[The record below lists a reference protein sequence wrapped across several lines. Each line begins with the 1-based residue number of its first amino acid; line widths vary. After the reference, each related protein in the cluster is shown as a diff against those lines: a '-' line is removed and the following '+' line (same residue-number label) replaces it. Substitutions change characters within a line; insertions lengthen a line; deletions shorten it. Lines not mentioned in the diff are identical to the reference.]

1 MNNIFEIL
9 NFGYYGLLALAIA
22 VWGGFK
28 VYSLKHTIKN
38 KWIAQIPEL
47 AAAFVHK
54 AETTNNDGREKMDN
68 VLTSVSNFL
77 RERGVNITPELE
89 SAIEAFA
96 EKELA
101 ETINANKAKSDKEV
115 TK

>member
-1 MNNIFEIL
+1 MNIVEIL
-9 NFGYYGLLALAIA
+9 NFGYYCILAVAII

-28 VYSLKHTIKN
+28 VYSLKHTVKN
-38 KWIAQIPEL
+38 KWLAQIPEL

-54 AETTNNDGREKMDN
+54 AETTNNDGPAKMQN
-68 VLTSVSNFL
+68 VVTGVCNFL
-77 RERGVNITPELE
+77 RQRGVNITPEVQ

-101 ETINANKAKSDKEV
+101 TTINANKAKSDKEV

>member
-1 MNNIFEIL
+1 MNNIFEVL

-54 AETTNNDGREKMDN
+54 AETTNNDGRAKMDN
-68 VLTSVSNFL
+68 VLTGVCNFL
-77 RERGVNITPELE
+77 RQRGVNITPELE
-89 SAIEAFA
+89 LAIEAFA

-101 ETINANKAKSDKEV
+101 QTINANKANKEKEA